1 MSASLCRGA
10 TVAFR
15 PHVDLI
21 VLVKREF
28 EVVDE
33 AAITARNPIG
43 GSDRNHPGPT
53 VDLNLLGISS
63 SHAPIREKGGAP
75 RGTGGAPLE
84 VLGWN
89 LGLETHYH
97 P

>member
-10 TVAFR
+10 TVSSR

-21 VLVKREF
+21 VLVELKF

-33 AAITARNPIG
+33 AAIAARNPI
-43 GSDRNHPGPT
+43 SWTIWNHSGPT